1 MLSSLLLR
9 SMKKAV
15 YLKDNIGHFGLA
27 SSCYTHFT
35 SPIRR
40 YPDLI
45 VHRLLRTYL
54 FNHDMSKETI
64 DYWNAQLVQIAEQAS
79 DREQKAVEAER
90 EVNDMKMAEFME
102 SKIGEEF
109 DGVISG
115 ITNFGFF
122 VQLDNLVE
130 GLVHVNTL
138 KGDYYN
144 YVENL
149 LSLIG
154 ENTKKTYKM
163 GDKVRVK
170 CVAASKE
177 ARTID
182 FVLLQGGEDNG
193 NKK

>member
-1 MLSSLLLR
+1 MSS
-9 SMKKAV
+9 
-15 YLKDNIGHFGLA
+15 
-27 SSCYTHFT
+27 
-35 SPIRR
+35 
-40 YPDLI
+40 
-45 VHRLLRTYL
+45 
-54 FNHDMSKETI
+54 ETI
-64 DYWNAQLVQIAEQAS
+64 NYWNTNLVNIAEHAS

-109 DGVISG
+109 DGFISG
-115 ITNFGFF
+115 VTNFGFF

-138 KGDYYN
+138 KGDYFN
-144 YVENL
+144 YFENL

-154 ENTKKTYKM
+154 ENTKKTYRM

-182 FVLLQGGEDNG
+182 FVLVQGDKDG